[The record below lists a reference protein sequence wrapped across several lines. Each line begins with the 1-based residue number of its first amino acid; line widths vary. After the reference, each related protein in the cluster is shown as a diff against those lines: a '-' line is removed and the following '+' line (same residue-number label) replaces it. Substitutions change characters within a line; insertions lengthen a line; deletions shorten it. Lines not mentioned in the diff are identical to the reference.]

1 MVDGSDQAG
10 AAWRQQQAQLAKAT
24 SPPLPPP
31 APQQE
36 AAPPAPAP
44 LRPQPMGPDLRQVV
58 SDSAHRYALWL
69 CFVRGGRAQS
79 FGI

>member
-10 AAWRQQQAQLAKAT
+10 VAWRQQPAQLAKAT

-31 APQQE
+31 APQQG

-44 LRPQPMGPDLRQVV
+44 LRPQPMGLDLRQVV
-58 SDSAHRYALWL
+58 ADSAHHCALWL
-69 CFVRGGRAQS
+69 CFVRGGWAQS
-79 FGI
+79 SGI